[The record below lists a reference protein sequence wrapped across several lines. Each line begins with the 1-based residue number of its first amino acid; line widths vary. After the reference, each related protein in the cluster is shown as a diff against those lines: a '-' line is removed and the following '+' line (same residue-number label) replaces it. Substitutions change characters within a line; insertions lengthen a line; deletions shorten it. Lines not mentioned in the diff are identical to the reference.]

1 MTTKILVTYSTITG
15 STKGVSEAIAKT
27 LSDLGESVDV
37 IPMRDV
43 NDLSFYKAVIAGS
56 AIQAAKWLPEA
67 TDFIQTYKHDLKQ
80 KPFAAFLVC
89 MTLAM
94 TKGESYRDHVS
105 SWLEPIRHQVT
116 PISEGLFTGTLD
128 IKKIPSFGDR
138 IKFRISVMFG
148 VWREGDHRDWNT
160 IQNWT
165 KNLKSI
171 LDKE

>member
-1 MTTKILVTYSTITG
+1 MTNKILVTYSTVTG
-15 STKGVSEAIAKT
+15 STKGVSEAIGKT

-37 IPMRDV
+37 IPMHNV

-67 TDFIQTYKHDLKQ
+67 TDFIRTYKQVLKQ
-80 KPFAAFLVC
+80 KQFAAFLVC

-94 TKGESYRDHVS
+94 PKGESYRDHVS
-105 SWLEPIRHQVT
+105 SWLEPIRNSVT

-128 IKKIPSFGDR
+128 IKKITSIGDR
-138 IKFRISVMFG
+138 LKFRISVLFG
-148 VWREGDHRDWNT
+148 VWKEGDHRDWNA
-160 IQNWT
+160 IQNWS

-171 LDKE
+171 LNKD

>member
-1 MTTKILVTYSTITG
+1 MTNKILVTYSTMTG
-15 STKGVSEAIAKT
+15 STKGVSEAIGKT

-37 IPMRDV
+37 IRMRDV
-43 NDLSFYKAVIAGS
+43 NDLSIYKAVIAGS

-67 TDFIQTYKHDLKQ
+67 TDFIQTYKQELKKKQ
-80 KPFAAFLVC
+80 FAAFLVC

-105 SWLEPIRHQVT
+105 SWLEPIRHVVT
-116 PISEGLFTGTLD
+116 PISEGLFAGTLD
-128 IKKIPSFGDR
+128 IKKIPSISDR
-138 IKFRISVMFG
+138 LKFRISVLFG
-148 VWREGDHRDWNT
+148 VWKKGDHRDWNA